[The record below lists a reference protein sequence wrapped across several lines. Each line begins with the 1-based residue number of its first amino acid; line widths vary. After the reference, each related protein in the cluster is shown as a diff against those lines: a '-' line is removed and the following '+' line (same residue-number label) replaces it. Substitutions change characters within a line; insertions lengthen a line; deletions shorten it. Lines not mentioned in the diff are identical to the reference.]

1 MDLLRAAEIFAK
13 QLSGSARCLFSGI
26 EIMLHREVDPLN
38 VERVESIQNS
48 VSAQLLNLSTPQQ
61 QSLFGFVMSSKVETS
76 RFSFLNHDQR
86 FLDYA
91 RNERAHTIKNREEN
105 KFSSRG

>member
-38 VERVESIQNS
+38 VEKVEEFPLSCS
-48 VSAQLLNLSTPQQ
+48 TSQLLNHK
-61 QSLFGFVMSSKVETS
+61 SLFGFVMSSKVETS

-91 RNERAHTIKNREEN
+91 RNDKAHTIK
-105 KFSSRG
+105 KPGGK